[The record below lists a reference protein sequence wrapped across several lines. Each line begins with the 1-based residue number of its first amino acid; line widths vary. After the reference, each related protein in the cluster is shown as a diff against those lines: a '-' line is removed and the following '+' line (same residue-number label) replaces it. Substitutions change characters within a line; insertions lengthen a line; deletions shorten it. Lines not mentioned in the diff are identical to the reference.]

1 VSIVT
6 RNHAGVPLRDRSADS
21 HLKGRDNGH
30 VGEFREP
37 VLNIDWDQ
45 AVSDL
50 AACGWARAP
59 HALAASEA
67 DRLGDDNGRTWTVAG
82 DEGVVRQHVI
92 GSYTPYAEA
101 LPVVRAVGDHL
112 IAGLSAAAWRHTQP
126 VLPAFNEATWCRYP
140 AGTGHITA
148 HRDPSAYGG
157 VVAVFTLAGSAT
169 VRAWNSDGR
178 MTEWQTGPGQL
189 VVLRGVGWPAADSQ
203 CPLHE
208 VDPPVEGE
216 RRIMTLRHNLG
227 GAGTG
232 YTV

>member
-1 VSIVT
+1 MVELCV
-6 RNHAGVPLRDRSADS
+6 
-21 HLKGRDNGH
+21 
-30 VGEFREP
+30 P
-37 VLNIDWDQ
+37 VLNIDYDQ

-59 HALAASEA
+59 HALAASAA
-67 DRLGDDNGRTWTVAG
+67 DLLAKDNGRTWAVAG

-92 GSYTPYAEA
+92 GSYTPYDEA
-101 LPVVRAVGDHL
+101 LPAVRAVGNQL
-112 IAGLSAAAWRHTQP
+112 IAGLSAAASKRARRP
-126 VLPAFNEATWCRYP
+126 LPAFNEATWGRYP

-148 HRDPSAYGG
+148 HRDPGAYGG
-157 VVAVFTLAGSAT
+157 IIAVFTLAGGAT
-169 VRAWNSDGR
+169 FRAWSGDGR
-178 MTEWQTGPGQL
+178 VTEWQTAPGQL
-189 VVLRGVGWPAADSQ
+189 VVLRGAGWPEPDSQ

-227 GAGTG
+227 GAGAG